1 MISRYTVMKPS
12 NVQDSLTQEVYPDPL
27 SVDYKDFPY
36 SSNPIQIPL
45 DISFMNRFYILTY
58 KLYGV
63 TYYDDI
69 ILDLNNIPHFSKLTE
84 YNIIYTPVLTDM
96 QRFISN
102 AV

>member
-1 MISRYTVMKPS
+1 MTPS

-27 SVDYKDFPY
+27 SVDYNDF
-36 SSNPIQIPL
+36 SFNSAPIQIPL

-58 KLYGV
+58 KVYGA

-69 ILDLNNIPHFSKLTE
+69 LMNLNNIPHFSKLTE
-84 YNIIYTPVLTDM
+84 HEIIYTPELTDM

-102 AV
+102 ATR